1 MPLYKICI
9 DNVICITLYLPVDK
23 ESLIEDTVIKTYLEL
38 YLRYLN
44 ESKSYK
50 KIQVVKKR
58 MLELIKRKQL
68 RNSKK

>member
-1 MPLYKICI
+1 MLFYI
-9 DNVICITLYLPVDK
+9 DIVIQITLYLPVDK